1 MATKRTQGSRGGSG
15 KGRKPD
21 NMTSRTV
28 KAKSTRARSAA
39 RSSAKSSAK
48 VATSSSAPARGRS
61 NDGMLTRADLKGTGW
76 TDGMIKR
83 LLGDPDKVGEK
94 GSNGFSGPYLY
105 SPDRVREIEE
115 GSEFQGELSKSRE
128 RSRAQQE
135 NLRERE
141 YPDVISRSVLKKW
154 GWTDT
159 LIDRHLGEP
168 DELGKNPIS
177 ISGPDVKLYRK
188 ERVREIEQTS
198 EVREALENVQLRR
211 KGASP
216 SSGKKAASPAKRS
229 GQAKTASRSTGR
241 SDSNRVNSTGGKS
254 LVIVES
260 PAKARTVGQILGRR
274 YVVTASQGHVRDLPK
289 GKMGVDLDNDFEPS
303 YVTMR
308 DKMPLVK
315 EIKRAGDEAANIYLA
330 TDPDREGEA
339 ISWHLQTAA
348 GWGDLENNS
357 PKRVVFHEITKD
369 AVEEAFRHP
378 REIDM
383 KLVNAQQARRI
394 LDRLVGYQ
402 ISPLLGKRVQRGL
415 SAGRVQSVALRLVT
429 DREKDIQA
437 FIPEES
443 WTLDAQL
450 HKQADQPTRANL
462 FPAALH
468 SLKGSR
474 HRLTIP
480 VEAEAR
486 QYEAEL
492 QEATYT
498 VADVR
503 KREVRQRPA
512 APFTTST
519 MQQEAGRKLRLTA
532 QRTMSVAQQLYEGLS
547 VGSEG
552 SVGLITY
559 MRTDSTQVADTAIQE
574 ARRYISERYGRD
586 YLPDK
591 PRSYRTRTK
600 AAQEAHEAIRPTAI
614 VRSPDSLKPHL
625 SSDQFRLYS
634 LIWSRMLASQ
644 MADARSDA
652 TTVNIDAAC
661 KPGSQ
666 IGSHPDASGD
676 AGRVFNF
683 RATGSVLKFPGFR
696 TLYMEGKD
704 EGEEEDNPNSLP
716 KLTAGDKLNCQQLE
730 ANQHFTQPPPRFT
743 EATLVKAME
752 ERGIGRPSTYAPT
765 IGVLLARNYVAKEQ
779 TSLHPT
785 DLGKTVSDLLTEY
798 FTDIMDPDFTAQME
812 EKLDEVSQGDQDWVP
827 MLHEFYGPFARH
839 LDNANENMPRVKP
852 EDEATD
858 ETCENCGKSMVIK
871 TGRFG
876 RFMACTGYP
885 QCKTTRQIKA
895 DNSAAEADADAET
908 DEICEQCGKPMVL
921 KTGRFGKFIACS
933 DYPRCK
939 NTHPMKTGAS
949 CPLCDGDLVE
959 RGSRRGVFYGCS
971 RYPECKYTNNRRPL
985 PEPCPECEGLM
996 VANRDGSTACTVC
1009 AWKGAPP
1016 AATREQ
1022 ELATV

>member
-39 RSSAKSSAK
+39 RAAG
-48 VATSSSAPARGRS
+48 SSSASARGRS
-61 NDGMLTRADLKGTGW
+61 NGGMLTRADLKGNGW

-83 LLGDPDKVGEK
+83 LLGDPDQIGEK
-94 GSNGFSGPYLY
+94 GSNGFSGPHLY

-115 GSEFQGELSKSRE
+115 GSEFQNELSKSRE

-135 NLRERE
+135 NMRERE

-154 GWTDT
+154 GWTDA

-177 ISGPDVKLYRK
+177 SSGPDVKLYRK
-188 ERVREIEQTS
+188 ERVRKIEQTPDI
-198 EVREALENVQLRR
+198 REALENVQLRR
-211 KGASP
+211 KGAGAT
-216 SSGKKAASPAKRS
+216 SGKKAASPAKRS
-229 GQAKTASRSTGR
+229 GRAKTASSSTGR
-241 SDSNRVNSTGGKS
+241 SDSNRVNASGGKS

-260 PAKARTVGQILGRR
+260 PAKARTVGQILGRK

-369 AVEEAFRHP
+369 AVEEAFKHP

-429 DREKDIQA
+429 DREKEIQA

-450 HKQADQPTRANL
+450 HKESDQPTRASL

-474 HRLTIP
+474 RLTIP

-492 QEATYT
+492 KDAAYT

-519 MQQEAGRKLRLTA
+519 LQQEAGRKLRFTA

-574 ARRYISERYGRD
+574 ARQYIREKYGRD

-614 VRSPDSLKPHL
+614 GRSPDSLKPYL
-625 SSDQFRLYS
+625 SSDQFRLYG
-634 LIWSRMLASQ
+634 LIWARMLASQ

-666 IGSHPDASGD
+666 VGSQIGSQPGASGD

-704 EGEEEDNPNSLP
+704 EGDEEDNPNSLP
-716 KLTAGDKLNCQQLE
+716 ELTAGDKLNCQQLE

-839 LDNANENMPRVKP
+839 LENANENMPRVKP

-895 DNSAAEADADAET
+895 DNPDAGADADAET
-908 DEICEQCGKPMVL
+908 DETCEQCGKSMRL

-949 CPLCDGDLVE
+949 CPLCGGDLVE

-996 VANRDGSTACTVC
+996 VANRDGSIACTVC

-1016 AATREQ
+1016 PAEREQ

>member
-1 MATKRTQGSRGGSG
+1 MATKKSTGTEAAAKSA
-15 KGRKPD
+15 KKPD
-21 NMTSRTV
+21 AMTSRTV
-28 KAKSTRARSAA
+28 KAKSTRAKSAGTA
-39 RSSAKSSAK
+39 AGKAAGK
-48 VATSSSAPARGRS
+48 AGVKATG
-61 NDGMLTRADLKGTGW
+61 KGT
-76 TDGMIKR
+76 
-83 LLGDPDKVGEK
+83 
-94 GSNGFSGPYLY
+94 
-105 SPDRVREIEE
+105 
-115 GSEFQGELSKSRE
+115 
-128 RSRAQQE
+128 
-135 NLRERE
+135 
-141 YPDVISRSVLKKW
+141 
-154 GWTDT
+154 
-159 LIDRHLGEP
+159 
-168 DELGKNPIS
+168 
-177 ISGPDVKLYRK
+177 
-188 ERVREIEQTS
+188 
-198 EVREALENVQLRR
+198 
-211 KGASP
+211 
-216 SSGKKAASPAKRS
+216 
-229 GQAKTASRSTGR
+229 AKTASKSTGKGAAKTGATSRSTGTRGR
-241 SDSNRVNSTGGKS
+241 SASQAAVSLGKTSGKS

-260 PAKARTVGQILGRR
+260 PAKARTVGQILGGK

-308 DKMPLVK
+308 DKMSLVK
-315 EIKRAGDEAANIYLA
+315 EIKRAGEDAANIYLA

-348 GWGDLENNS
+348 GWDKANDNS
-357 PKRVVFHEITKD
+357 PQRVVFHEITKD

-429 DREKDIQA
+429 DREKEILA

-450 HKQADQPTRANL
+450 HKEAEEPVKANL

-474 HRLTIP
+474 RRLHIP
-480 VEAEAR
+480 VEAEVR
-486 QYEAEL
+486 EYEAEL
-492 QEATYT
+492 KDAAYT

-519 MQQEAGRKLRLTA
+519 LQQEAGRKLRFTA

-574 ARRYISERYGRD
+574 ARQYIRGKYGKE

-591 PRSYRTRTK
+591 PRAYRTRTK
-600 AAQEAHEAIRPTAI
+600 AAQEAHEAIRPTSI
-614 VRSPDSLKPHL
+614 GRSPDSLKPHL

-634 LIWSRMLASQ
+634 LIWARMLASQ

-661 KPGSQ
+661 RPKADGE
-666 IGSHPDASGD
+666 

-704 EGEEEDNPNSLP
+704 EGDAEENSNSLP
-716 KLTAGDKLNCQQLE
+716 EMAQGDKLNCQQLE

-812 EKLDEVSQGDQDWVP
+812 EKLDEVSQGDQEWVP
-827 MLHEFYGPFARH
+827 MLHEFYGPFAQH
-839 LDNANENMPRVKP
+839 LENANENMPRVKP

-858 ETCENCGKSMVIK
+858 ETCENCGMPMVIK

-895 DNSAAEADADAET
+895 DQAGADAAADTET
-908 DEICEQCGKPMVL
+908 DEVCEQCGKAMVL
-921 KTGRFGKFIACS
+921 KTGRYGQFIACS

-939 NTHPMKTGAS
+939 NTHPIKTGAS
-949 CPLCDGDLVE
+949 CPQCGGDLVE

-971 RYPECKYTNNRRPL
+971 NYPECKYTNNRRPL
-985 PEPCPECEGLM
+985 PDPCPECEGLM

-1016 AATREQ
+1016 EAEQEQEQ
-1022 ELATV
+1022 ELATVGG